1 MIHLHAE
8 LTPFAKKKTELVHA
22 HAYLNI
28 MVTLMEDVNRNAFE
42 IQIVIDQLLAS
53 TKNAKTLV
61 LEFAETMPNVM
72 SSTILQYVN
81 VQQVILEIHF
91 LVVVNPQEVHN

>member
-1 MIHLHAE
+1 
-8 LTPFAKKKTELVHA
+8 
-22 HAYLNI
+22 